1 MAAHQL
7 VLGTQ
12 SPVFSRLLEGG
23 VEDGRLAVKEVPG
36 EVLRLVVEYIYRWE
50 NCKVWMELKPSYCSG
65 KMKPQLV
72 TKGNVKSLL
81 AAGEFFGI
89 EDVKEEAAIFMA
101 KNLDVE
107 NAVDVMT
114 NEIFVGSISNNA
126 FTFVGHN
133 FQVFT

>member
-1 MAAHQL
+1 M
-7 VLGTQ
+7 
-12 SPVFSRLLEGG
+12 S
-23 VEDGRLAVKEVPG
+23 LA
-36 EVLRLVVEYIYRWE
+36 
-50 NCKVWMELKPSYCSG
+50 PSCFSG

-72 TKGNVKSLL
+72 TKENVKSML

>member
-1 MAAHQL
+1 MK
-7 VLGTQ
+7 
-12 SPVFSRLLEGG
+12 P
-23 VEDGRLAVKEVPG
+23 
-36 EVLRLVVEYIYRWE
+36 IYF
-50 NCKVWMELKPSYCSG
+50 SG

-72 TKGNVKSLL
+72 TKENVKSML

-133 FQVFT
+133 FQVLVSFHSILHFSPRLPHSKHCLMHTSPVINEYQ